1 MTETT
6 LLDAFNRR
14 ESLAFSK
21 IYRLLYRPLYLYAA
35 RLLEPLNL
43 PPEDA
48 IQDVFLDIW
57 QRHTLRFPT
66 LDALKAFCFVALK
79 NHYKNHLKHL
89 AHHQQYQMDQQAEAD
104 FSTETR
110 DAEQISQLY
119 DALPLLPPDL
129 ATVIRLYLEGYK
141 PAEIADRLGIAL
153 QTVYNRRQQAIQLLR
168 QHFNT

>member
-1 MTETT
+1 ME
-6 LLDAFNRR
+6 
-14 ESLAFSK
+14 
-21 IYRLLYRPLYLYAA
+21 
-35 RLLEPLNL
+35 
-43 PPEDA
+43 
-48 IQDVFLDIW
+48 
-57 QRHTLRFPT
+57 
-66 LDALKAFCFVALK
+66 
-79 NHYKNHLKHL
+79 
-89 AHHQQYQMDQQAEAD
+89 QQAEAD